1 MSSNLEKS
9 AVATRLEKVG
19 FPQQYETRY
28 QLQGKKRKKYKHI
41 EIKQ

>member
-19 FPQQYETRY
+19 FPQQYETINYR
-28 QLQGKKRKKYKHI
+28 GKNVKNI
-41 EIKQ
+41 NT